1 MIKYECKNKATKEQ
15 KIMNNSLLIYK
26 QTRARKKNN
35 PVIEYENM
43 KRSTLLFVKVSK
55 PIMFFSFLGG
65 FLFLLLSIKSFLPP
79 IIPIVFFV
87 IGFATYFANFALTNH
102 FTRYENRYGRIVKES
117 KHTLKTEE
125 KFYI

>member
-1 MIKYECKNKATKEQ
+1 
-15 KIMNNSLLIYK
+15 MNNSLLIYK
-26 QTRARKKNN
+26 QTRARKASN

-43 KRSTLLFVKVSK
+43 GKSTLLFVKAAK

-65 FLFLLLSIKSFLPP
+65 FLLLLLSIKSFLPP
-79 IIPIVFFV
+79 VMPLIFSI
-87 IGFATYFANFALTNH
+87 IGFIAYFSRLALVSH